1 MLWYIEILI
10 LLRYLWIIYFYYLN
24 ELLREMSWFWNCY
37 IILIYLKLCND
48 FGINLFF
55 LMIYLDD
62 EDKLFID
69 VLIGLIFLYV
79 IIIFLFLGGNILV
92 VLVFVKGWCLRIDFR
107 FFLINF
113 VVFDLIM
120 VVFCMFFIFVDS
132 IMGYWVFIVFLC
144 LIVLFF

>member
-1 MLWYIEILI
+1 MELINGENFIVNIFFNFICLNGIL
-10 LLRYLWIIYFYYLN
+10 N
-24 ELLREMSWFWNCY
+24 V
-37 IILIYLKLCND
+37 LKLCND

>member
-1 MLWYIEILI
+1 MELINGENFIVNIFFNFICLNGIL
-10 LLRYLWIIYFYYLN
+10 N
-24 ELLREMSWFWNCY
+24 M
-37 IILIYLKLCND
+37 LKLCND

-55 LMIYLDD
+55 LMIYLGD

>member
-1 MLWYIEILI
+1 MELINGENFIVNIFFNFICLNGIL
-10 LLRYLWIIYFYYLN
+10 N
-24 ELLREMSWFWNCY
+24 V
-37 IILIYLKLCND
+37 LKLCND

-55 LMIYLDD
+55 LMIFLDD

>member
-1 MLWYIEILI
+1 MELINGENFIVNIFFNFICLNGIL
-10 LLRYLWIIYFYYLN
+10 N
-24 ELLREMSWFWNCY
+24 M
-37 IILIYLKLCND
+37 LKLCND

>member
-1 MLWYIEILI
+1 MELINGENFIVNIFLNFICLNGIL
-10 LLRYLWIIYFYYLN
+10 N
-24 ELLREMSWFWNCY
+24 M
-37 IILIYLKLCND
+37 LKLCND

>member
-1 MLWYIEILI
+1 MELINGENFIVNIFFNFICFNGIL
-10 LLRYLWIIYFYYLN
+10 N
-24 ELLREMSWFWNCY
+24 M
-37 IILIYLKLCND
+37 LKLCND

-92 VLVFVKGWCLRIDFR
+92 VLVFVKG
-107 FFLINF
+107 
-113 VVFDLIM
+113 
-120 VVFCMFFIFVDS
+120 
-132 IMGYWVFIVFLC
+132 
-144 LIVLFF
+144 

>member
-1 MLWYIEILI
+1 MELINGENFIVNIFLNFICLNGIL
-10 LLRYLWIIYFYYLN
+10 N
-24 ELLREMSWFWNCY
+24 M
-37 IILIYLKLCND
+37 LKLCND

-92 VLVFVKGWCLRIDFR
+92 VLVFVKG
-107 FFLINF
+107 
-113 VVFDLIM
+113 
-120 VVFCMFFIFVDS
+120 
-132 IMGYWVFIVFLC
+132 
-144 LIVLFF
+144 

>member
-1 MLWYIEILI
+1 MELINGENFIVNIFLNFICLNGIL
-10 LLRYLWIIYFYYLN
+10 N
-24 ELLREMSWFWNCY
+24 M
-37 IILIYLKLCND
+37 LKLCND

-132 IMGYWVFIVFLC
+132 IMGYWVFMVFLC

>member
-1 MLWYIEILI
+1 MELINGENFIINIFFYFICLNGIL
-10 LLRYLWIIYFYYLN
+10 N
-24 ELLREMSWFWNCY
+24 M
-37 IILIYLKLCND
+37 LKLCND

>member
-1 MLWYIEILI
+1 MELINGENFIVNIFFYFICLNGIL
-10 LLRYLWIIYFYYLN
+10 N
-24 ELLREMSWFWNCY
+24 M
-37 IILIYLKLCND
+37 LKLCND